1 MKSIQEYFNL
11 LVRKLTPI
19 YGKGEAKSIA
29 RIVFEDA
36 FRLFDFSSVRPFLF
50 QQEFQSIQERLLKKE
65 PVQYVLGQADFYG
78 LKFKVTPDVLIPRS
92 ETEELVHWILETNQ
106 LEAPRILDIGTGSG
120 CIPITLKKKI
130 PLAEVMAV
138 DISEGALAVAQEN
151 AQLNEVF
158 VSFKQVNILNKGEW
172 TQLPQFDIIISNPPY
187 IPTTEASLMPH
198 WVKDFEPS
206 LALFVSKDDPL
217 IFYRTIS
224 KFTLSHLDSMGFL
237 FFEMNEFNATKV
249 KALLM
254 DEGYEDVELQKD
266 LFGKERMIT
275 ARIHK

>member
-1 MKSIQEYFNL
+1 
-11 LVRKLTPI
+11 
-19 YGKGEAKSIA
+19 
-29 RIVFEDA
+29 
-36 FRLFDFSSVRPFLF
+36 
-50 QQEFQSIQERLLKKE
+50 
-65 PVQYVLGQADFYG
+65 
-78 LKFKVTPDVLIPRS
+78 
-92 ETEELVHWILETNQ
+92 
-106 LEAPRILDIGTGSG
+106 
-120 CIPITLKKKI
+120 
-130 PLAEVMAV
+130 
-138 DISEGALAVAQEN
+138 
-151 AQLNEVF
+151 
-158 VSFKQVNILNKGEW
+158 
-172 TQLPQFDIIISNPPY
+172 
-187 IPTTEASLMPH
+187 MPH